1 MTLQETYEQK
11 IPAEWK
17 LHRREPHLRGDVP
30 YRTAPMQQPPRRQ
43 GKFVGSTK
51 PPRHGTLRWHVTKL
65 LQAAPD
71 GLTVPEIRRSVNVT
85 ANALSSLLGTMAA
98 DYQLVERTNFRVVG
112 HKNCQVY
119 KWIFK

>member
-11 IPAEWK
+11 IPATWK

-43 GKFVGSTK
+43 GKFVGSTN

-65 LQAAPD
+65 LQTAPD

-85 ANALSSLLGTMAA
+85 ANAIAGLLWTMTREYELTALA
-98 DYQLVERTNFRVVG
+98 GFRVVG

-119 KWIFK
+119 KWIVK